1 VVRVRLIT
9 VGIFVEILVIEVTSA
24 EAVVEGVEDE
34 AAGVMIVEI
43 EVAKLSANTEAQE
56 MIGVHHP
63 SGMIG
68 VGTEIAGIGMIT
80 SEAVDHRHLRAEDDH
95 QIMEPANLA
104 MRRPVWM

>member
-1 VVRVRLIT
+1 M
-9 VGIFVEILVIEVTSA
+9 EILAIEVTSV
-24 EAVVEGVEDE
+24 EVVVEGVEDE

-43 EVAKLSANTEAQE
+43 EVVKLSANTEAQE
-56 MIGVHHP
+56 MNGVHHP

-68 VGTEIAGIGMIT
+68 VGTEIVGIAMIT

-95 QIMEPANLA
+95 RIMEPANLA